1 MLVEK
6 HLMNTEDIP
15 SIRNRDK
22 RFEELFVDCYGQ
34 SEELSAIEVY
44 FTDAMHY
51 PFEAEWRDL
60 DEPGHA
66 EAVTVLKMADVDVR
80 RGVLLAVQRAGG
92 KQRRVLADQLWAK
105 DKKSANAIVLNDYR
119 HWVGEL
125 NGLTPG
131 FG

>member
-1 MLVEK
+1 ME
-6 HLMNTEDIP
+6 TQDIP

-34 SEELSAIEVY
+34 SEELAAMEVY
-44 FTDAMHY
+44 FTDAANY

-60 DEPGHA
+60 DESGHA
-66 EAVTVLKMADVDVR
+66 EMVTVLKVADVDER
-80 RGVLLAVQRAGG
+80 RGVLLTVQRANG
-92 KQRRVLADQLWAK
+92 KQRRIAAEQLWGK
-105 DKKSANAIVLNDYR
+105 DKKSANAIVLDDYR

-125 NGLTPG
+125 YGLTPG